1 MEKDKEIEYQ
11 LHNDDFELKKIGLD
25 AGEDE
30 NISDLENNDDGEIDE
45 K

>member
-1 MEKDKEIEYQ
+1 MK
-11 LHNDDFELKKIGLD
+11 DDFELKKIGLD

-30 NISDLENNDDGEIDE
+30 DISDLENNDGEEIDA